1 MRVSKENI
9 ERETLEKN
17 KIDSSTIFTLR
28 LFKFLY
34 SHLSIVTSLRGSLSK
49 PFLTIPTSVRRQFG
63 AWEVVRKGPISYWL
77 MLWAITKSG
86 KLKKK

>member
-34 SHLSIVTSLRGSLSK
+34 SHPLHCYILERFT
-49 PFLTIPTSVRRQFG
+49 LTIPTSISRPFG
-63 AWEVVRKGPISYWL
+63 AWEAVRKGPISYQL
-77 MLWAITKSG
+77 MLWAIAESD